1 MQSRPLP
8 IFRALRRFVSFNP
21 HSHNTPA
28 FAFEKHAESSH
39 GDAPFLLFEDQVFS
53 YAEANRWVNQYA
65 HAYKELGLR
74 KNDVIALVMENRP
87 EFLWHYLAAGKL
99 GIVISL
105 INTHNS
111 GAPLLH
117 SLRVCEPKAIVIGAE
132 IWPGFANIREEL
144 AFSGS
149 VFLAGEASDSEETLN
164 SILADAPDKSQIDIW
179 QHHIQHQSTE
189 NPPETATH
197 QLDDIGVNIYTSGTT
212 GLPKAAPLR
221 YSKLFGGDVMFGV
234 LCLRLKRGD
243 VTYNCLPLYHSSA
256 LAICTSSVIYE
267 GTTLALARRFSTS
280 RFWDD
285 VRKFNA
291 NAFVYIG
298 ELCRYLMN
306 APASDDDRDNPVR
319 AIVGNGLRPDI
330 WEAFQERFGIEQV
343 FEFYGATE
351 ANLSAVNLF
360 NKVGSVGRV
369 FGPGSAL
376 VRWDDDKQDFVRD
389 DKGFLVKCDTNET
402 GVLIGAITKMAKFD
416 GYQDAAATHSK
427 ILSDV
432 FKPGD
437 RYFNTGDLL
446 RADEKKNLYFVDR
459 LGDTYRWKGENIS
472 TFEVQEQISS
482 WPMTEE
488 VNVYGVKIEG
498 TEGRAG
504 MASIVLKQGTEFSP
518 EQFQSHIDQHL
529 TSYTRPL
536 FVRVSHGLET
546 TGTFKLKKVDLVRE
560 GFDPDKVPD
569 PIYFR
574 HPEHNAYIRMTHQ
587 HYQDLLE
594 GKLRV

>member
-1 MQSRPLP
+1 MLDRPLP
-8 IFRALRRFVSFNP
+8 VFRALRRFVSFNP

-28 FAFEKHAESSH
+28 FAFETQAGSSNC
-39 GDAPFLLFEDQVFS
+39 DTPFLLFEDRRYS
-53 YAEANRWVNQYA
+53 YAEANKIVNQYA
-65 HAYKELGLR
+65 HAYKQLGLH
-74 KNDVIALVMENRP
+74 KNDVVALVMDNRP

-105 INTHNS
+105 INTHNT

-117 SLRVCEPKAIVIGAE
+117 CLRVCEPKAIVIGLE
-132 IWPGFANIREEL
+132 ILPAFREIQDELGFE
-144 AFSGS
+144 GS
-149 VFLAGEASDSEETLN
+149 VFVEGEDRGEVADSSATDDRQRD
-164 SILADAPDKSQIDIW
+164 SAIDNW
-179 QHHIQHQSTE
+179 ENHFTQQSE
-189 NPPETATH
+189 DNPAETATH
-197 QLDDIGVNIYTSGTT
+197 QLDDVGVNIYTSGTT
-212 GLPKAAPLR
+212 GLPKAVPLR
-221 YSKLFGGDVMFGV
+221 YSKLYGADVMFGV
-234 LCLRLKRGD
+234 LCLRLRKGD

-267 GTTLALARRFSTS
+267 GVSLALARRFSAS

-285 VRKFNA
+285 IRKFNA

-306 APASDDDRDNPVR
+306 APVRDDDRDNPVR

-330 WEAFQERFGIEQV
+330 WAAFQERFGIDQV

-389 DKGFLVKCDTNET
+389 ENGYLIRCDTNET
-402 GVLIGAITKMAKFD
+402 GVLIGAISKLAKFD
-416 GYQDAAATHSK
+416 GYLDEAATNSK
-427 ILSDV
+427 ILRNV

-437 RYFNTGDLL
+437 AYFNTGDLL

-482 WPMTEE
+482 WTMVNE

-504 MASIVLKQGTEFSP
+504 MASIVLKEGLEFSP
-518 EQFQSHIDQHL
+518 EQFQAHVDQHL
-529 TSYTRPL
+529 SSYARPL
-536 FVRVSHGLET
+536 FVRVSRGLET
-546 TGTFKLKKVDLVRE
+546 TGTFKLKKVDLIRE
-560 GFDPDKVPD
+560 GFNPEQLSDPV
-569 PIYFR
+569 YFR
-574 HPEHNAYIRMTHQ
+574 HPMQDAYIRMTGQ
-587 HYQDLLE
+587 HYQDLLA
-594 GKLRV
+594 GKLRI